1 MRQLGVLFV
10 DDDAGVLSSLRR
22 MLHPLR
28 GEWRMRFA
36 ESGQEALEI
45 MDEEDFDVVVSD
57 MRMPVMNGA
66 QLLAKVK
73 FRHPGA
79 ARIILTGHSDREMAI
94 HAIGVAHQYLNKPC
108 EKEELVAVIRRT
120 TALRELLSGS
130 EIRELA
136 NSVTRAPSLPENYL
150 AINAVLAGDAPSM
163 DKIVAIVEKD
173 PAMTATVLRL
183 ANSGFFGVQTRIESV
198 FEAISLLGTELLRSL
213 ALAAGIFGR
222 YEDTPTFSI
231 TDFSARAIR
240 VAGLARKLATGE
252 NYSRKTAEEV
262 FISALLCDIGLL
274 VLATG
279 SPDRYAQ
286 VRAAASEKG
295 SITGAE
301 KEIFGA
307 THAYLGAYLMG
318 LWGFPDEVSLAVAF
332 HHCPSLAPVPP
343 APGALFYTHVADA
356 LVGPCLANPE
366 NAALDL
372 NYLAAAGMTHRLADW
387 KADADH
393 FLSSKAHDAENPV
406 G

>member
-1 MRQLGVLFV
+1 MRELGILFV

-36 ESGQEALEI
+36 ESGAEALA
-45 MDEEDFDVVVSD
+45 MMNEEDFDVVVSD

-66 QLLAKVK
+66 QFLAKVK

-94 HAIGVAHQYLNKPC
+94 RAIGVAHQYLNKPC

-120 TALRELLSGS
+120 TALRELLSGR

-136 NSVTRAPSLPENYL
+136 NSVTRAPSLPEHYL
-150 AINAVLAGDAPSM
+150 AINAVLTSDSPPM
-163 DKIVAIVEKD
+163 EKIAAIVESD
-173 PAMTATVLRL
+173 PAMAATVLRL

-198 FEAISLLGTELLRSL
+198 LEAISLLGTELLRSL

-222 YEDTPTFSI
+222 YEDSPVFSI

-240 VAGLARKLATGE
+240 VAGLARKLAAREACG
-252 NYSRKTAEEV
+252 RKIEEEV

-279 SPDRYAQ
+279 SPDRYAL
-286 VRAAASEKG
+286 VRAAAAVNH
-295 SITGAE
+295 SISASE

-307 THAYLGAYLMG
+307 THAHLGAYLMG
-318 LWGFPDEVSLAVAF
+318 LWGFSDEVSLAVAF
-332 HHCPSLAPVPP
+332 HHNPAAAPFPP
-343 APGALFYTHVADA
+343 TPGALLFAHVADA
-356 LVGPCLANPE
+356 LTAPCPANPE
-366 NAALDL
+366 NAVLDM
-372 NYLAAAGMTHRLADW
+372 NYLAAAGMAHRLADW
-387 KADADH
+387 KAQAQN
-393 FLSSKAHDAENPV
+393 FLSPIAHDAENPV

>member
-28 GEWRMRFA
+28 DEWRMRFA
-36 ESGQEALEI
+36 ESGREALEI

-108 EKEELVAVIRRT
+108 EREELVAVIRRT

-130 EIRELA
+130 DIRELA

-150 AINAVLAGDAPSM
+150 AINAVLASDAPTM
-163 DKIVAIVEKD
+163 EKIASIVESD

-183 ANSGFFGVQTRIESV
+183 ANSGFFGGQTRIESV

-222 YEDTPTFSI
+222 YEDTPAFSI

-240 VAGLARKLATGE
+240 VAGLARNLASGE
-252 NYSRKTAEEV
+252 ACCRKTAEEV

-279 SPDRYAQ
+279 SPQSYER
-286 VRAAASEKG
+286 VRAAAASGG
-295 SITGAE
+295 SLVEAE
-301 KEIFGA
+301 KKILGA
-307 THAYLGAYLMG
+307 THAHLGAYLMA

-332 HHCPSLAPVPP
+332 HHSPALAPMPP
-343 APGALFYTHVADA
+343 APGPLLFTHVADA
-356 LVGPCLANPE
+356 LVAPCPANPE
-366 NAALDL
+366 NAALDAD
-372 NYLAAAGMTHRLADW
+372 YLSAAGMAQRLDDW
-387 KADADH
+387 RAQAETI
-393 FLSSKAHDAENPV
+393 FTSNLSSLP
-406 G
+406 GS